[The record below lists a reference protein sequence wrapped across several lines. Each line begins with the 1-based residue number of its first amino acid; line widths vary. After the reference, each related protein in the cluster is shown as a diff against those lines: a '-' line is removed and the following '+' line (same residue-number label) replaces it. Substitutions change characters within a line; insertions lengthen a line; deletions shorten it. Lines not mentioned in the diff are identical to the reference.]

1 MICLDNSE
9 WMRNGDYAPNRFQA
23 QCDAVNLVCGAKTQ
37 VFFSPNL
44 ILKKFRLFD
53 LGFYVQVLILN
64 GAGSYLFKDSALGRC
79 F

>member
-37 VFFSPNL
+37 VFFPNL
-44 ILKKFRLFD
+44 ILKKCRLFD
-53 LGFYVQVLILN
+53 LGFLCLGIDFEWN
-64 GAGSYLFKDSALGRC
+64 WFLFIQG
-79 F
+79 